1 MTEHLSA
8 SDITQYRR
16 GIVAAPDEMLALDDH
31 LASCGACRAL
41 VAEGERVGQVMS
53 SLRAEMQ
60 NIIASDADHLSFE
73 NLSGYVDGS
82 LDPVEAEM
90 TESHLAVCRDCE
102 NEARD
107 LVVFR
112 EAASPQFT
120 KEYAPP
126 PVVITPPSRP
136 ASRRN
141 VFAFLWPRASSGT
154 PVWAM
159 LATAAVILAVVTTA
173 WIVLRSQ
180 TERMTEVAQVPTA
193 SPTPAASVE
202 TRDPAATDGENV
214 SQPDVTPTPSPPTE
228 AETLVALN
236 DGAGRVTLD
245 ATGRLSGITTLSPAQ
260 EAAIKSAL
268 KTRKTVNSAALDGLG
283 RAGVLLG
290 SAASGESFNVRGPFG
305 TVVESARP
313 TLRWDALKGA
323 TGYKVTVYDA
333 NFNSVAASPLLTTT
347 SWTVAQPLKRGAV
360 YSWYVT
366 AQKEGAELKSPRPPA
381 PEAKFK
387 ILDANRDAELRR
399 VRLTNPRSH
408 LALGVLYAQA
418 GLLEEAERELTALV
432 RANPK
437 SDLAQRLLDN
447 VRGAKK
453 GKR

>member
-1 MTEHLSA
+1 MTGHFSA

-16 GIVAAPDEMLALDDH
+16 GGAAPEELLALDDH

-41 VAEGERVGQVMS
+41 VGEGGQAEAVTS
-53 SLRAEMQ
+53 SLRAGLQ
-60 NIIASDADHLSFE
+60 NTIASDADHLSFE

-82 LDPVEAEM
+82 LDSVEAEM

-102 NEARD
+102 VEARD
-107 LVVFR
+107 LAGFR

-126 PVVITPPSRP
+126 PAVITPPPRP
-136 ASRRN
+136 APRRN
-141 VFAFLWPRASSGT
+141 VFAFLRRRASDAT

-173 WIVLRSQ
+173 WIILRSQ

-202 TRDPAATDGENV
+202 TRDPAATGGKEV
-214 SQPDVTPTPSPPTE
+214 SPPDVTPTPSPPTE
-228 AETLVALN
+228 AETLFALN
-236 DGAGRVTLD
+236 DGAERVTLD
-245 ATGRLSGITTLSPAQ
+245 AAGRLSGVTTLSPAQ

-268 KTRKTVNSAALDGLG
+268 KTQKAANSAALDGLG

-290 SAASGESFNVRGPFG
+290 GAASGEGFNVRGPFG
-305 TVVESARP
+305 VVVESARP
-313 TLRWDALKGA
+313 TLRWDALEGA
-323 TGYKVTVYDA
+323 TGYKVTVYDS
-333 NFNSVAASPLLTTT
+333 NFNPVAASPLLTTT
-347 SWTVAQPLKRGAV
+347 SWAVARPLKRGAV

-366 AQKEGAELKSPRPPA
+366 AQKEGAEIKSPRPPA

-387 ILDANRDAELRR
+387 ILDATRDAELRR
-399 VRLTNPRSH
+399 VRQTNPRSR

-437 SDLAQRLLDN
+437 SDLARKLLDN
-447 VRGAKK
+447 VRGAKN